1 MTIAAKMDLGINSYL
16 YLEKAMAGTS
26 LLYSGV
32 VSIMAEKVI
41 QMIGEK
47 YQTSFNSADVTVL
60 AVRIYDL
67 ISSISFDY
75 QPLSLAICSRN
86 GNIGSEIIKNKIL
99 KRYNKE
105 WFKRIDIHEYYEMR
119 MYDKYDY
126 DYILMN
132 FPVYSYRYDIPYM
145 SVSQIITN
153 EQIMDLYNKIIV
165 KNYMITDILEDFHF
179 SNECIY
185 VDYEF
190 DTPTSFIQMLAY
202 KNGKDTHSIKGLIEK
217 LQDSSSYHLA
227 DNVWFIM
234 CDTQY
239 TKGNCFELYQLKKKG
254 VVEDRDIN
262 YIIFLSVDF
271 GDDFQKFKY
280 IEQVVYYLMRF
291 SKNREEFIQANNIEY
306 LNSIV
311 YEGLING

>member
-1 MTIAAKMDLGINSYL
+1 
-16 YLEKAMAGTS
+16 
-26 LLYSGV
+26 
-32 VSIMAEKVI
+32 
-41 QMIGEK
+41 
-47 YQTSFNSADVTVL
+47 
-60 AVRIYDL
+60 
-67 ISSISFDY
+67 
-75 QPLSLAICSRN
+75 
-86 GNIGSEIIKNKIL
+86 
-99 KRYNKE
+99 
-105 WFKRIDIHEYYEMR
+105 
-119 MYDKYDY
+119 
-126 DYILMN
+126 
-132 FPVYSYRYDIPYM
+132 
-145 SVSQIITN
+145 
-153 EQIMDLYNKIIV
+153 
-165 KNYMITDILEDFHF
+165 
-179 SNECIY
+179 
-185 VDYEF
+185 
-190 DTPTSFIQMLAY
+190 MLAY